1 MDLLVDILSR
11 IRREGAMFYG
21 LSVKDHLDYI
31 KGLYDTFEE
40 QYLMVSRLREKVQ
53 FNQAETITEIESEL
67 RRLSIKLSPDSP
79 HSFVNHKE
87 DPAERLPQIY
97 ATYDELKGILKDSG
111 KSGNVKDN
119 REIEGIIKNLPI
131 LFKQLEE
138 VLSFEMELGV
148 ETIHLKSLSEIYVD
162 NILDSMMI
170 NWSGT
175 QADCRRIIEFLL
187 QNNYITSALSTDS
200 FISDH
205 FMFNGKKK
213 TKDDVRRFPRGDADG
228 ISIFDDNFSLKIPLR

>member
-21 LSVKDHLDYI
+21 LSVKEHLGYI

-53 FNQAETITEIESEL
+53 CNQAETITEIESEL
-67 RRLSIKLSPDSP
+67 RRLFIKLLPDSP

-87 DPAERLPQIY
+87 DPSERLPQIY
-97 ATYDELKGILKDSG
+97 TAYDELKGLLKDSG
-111 KSGNVKDN
+111 DVEKD
-119 REIEGIIKNLPI
+119 REIEGIINNLPI

-187 QNNYITSALSTDS
+187 QNNYITSDLSTDS

-213 TKDDVRRFPRGDADG
+213 TKDDVRKFPRGDADG
-228 ISIFDDNFSLKIPLR
+228 ISILDENFSLKIPIR

>member
-1 MDLLVDILSR
+1 MDLLVDILNR

-40 QYLMVSRLREKVQ
+40 QYLMVCRLRERVQ

-67 RRLSIKLSPDSP
+67 KRLFIKQSPGSP
-79 HSFVNHKE
+79 YSFE
-87 DPAERLPQIY
+87 DGMEEPAERLPQIY
-97 ATYDELKGILKDSG
+97 AAYDELKGLLKESG
-111 KSGNVKDN
+111 AVEND
-119 REIEGIIKNLPI
+119 REIEGILNNLPI

-162 NILDSMMI
+162 NVLDSMMI

-187 QNNYITSALSTDS
+187 QNNYIASDLSTDS
-200 FISDH
+200 FISEH

-213 TKDDVRRFPRGDADG
+213 TKDDVRKFPRGDADG
-228 ISIFDDNFSLKIPLR
+228 ISILDENFSLKIPIR